1 MLGFKDTAVN
11 SRLIISAII
20 GPYFELRGGRDIRQV
35 TMMPLRSGL
44 CTVVSLTPSKRL
56 HFFAGAALT
65 NDPRLGGF

>member
-1 MLGFKDTAVN
+1 MLGFEDTAVD

-35 TMMPLRSGL
+35 TIDATESVL

-56 HFFAGAALT
+56 HYFAGAALT